1 MLNLF
6 NLNIQP
12 FSCSYFKDILL
23 ADGADRYKLPRT
35 PKRDWGSTRNE
46 NLKHYGCPLNKIMFG
61 TFWVCNDEE
70 AMGLEPNRSPFGDTR
85 LMKPVK
91 TMLTKP
97 ELNFYFADFY
107 CITFG
112 QRHYILIAM
121 AKQGTMEDTFCER
134 YLFKIDPS
142 DNKFFSINQDGTA
155 TCLDKAWVFLFCMD
169 EVKMDNTLSLKKIN
183 DQEEIDKSFSQGK
196 EHLKAV
202 ERIKP
207 RKVPRR
213 RILDSCE
220 ICTLSKQNSSLKCP
234 IHAGPHPGPQPGRRD
249 QY

>member
-1 MLNLF
+1 
-6 NLNIQP
+6 
-12 FSCSYFKDILL
+12 
-23 ADGADRYKLPRT
+23 
-35 PKRDWGSTRNE
+35 
-46 NLKHYGCPLNKIMFG
+46 MFG

-70 AMGLEPNRSPFGDTR
+70 AMGLESNRSPFGDTR

-183 DQEEIDKSFSQGK
+183 DQAEINKSFSQGE

-202 ERIKP
+202 ERVRPRTIIKRNGEMYTV
-207 RKVPRR
+207 RKR
-213 RILDSCE
+213 RIHDTCK
-220 ICTLSKQNSSLKCP
+220 ICTLARQNSSLRCH
-234 IHAGPHPGPQPGRRD
+234 IHAGSHPGPHPGRRD